1 MDYFKQRRAYRDFK
15 LYEAKVSAGQNDLY
29 RELLDYANDRGLLD
43 QHFRLMND
51 ALCSLTGL
59 TTSALAKAR
68 NRLTQLGLIAY
79 EKGKQNADAPIYQIK
94 QLYTIQEKPAT
105 VRTETGQRSGP
116 KIGNGQ
122 DRDRAT
128 VGVTNLITNT
138 QPSPNKEKRQHP
150 RKREYADDS
159 PEMAEATYLWEW
171 IKKNNPEANKEPS
184 FQSWADDIRKMH
196 EIDGRSFDKIHRMID
211 WSQQS
216 DFWAPNILSAA
227 KLRAQ
232 YLKMAAQANA
242 DAKKSRGKSPFKT
255 SHQPAWA
262 DPNYKSEPAEPVDPA
277 IKAKLAEEMA
287 KLRERREKRKEN
299 AT

>member
-1 MDYFKQRRAYRDFK
+1 VTAVDYFKQRRAFRDLKVYEVK
-15 LYEAKVSAGQNDLY
+15 LSAGQNNLY
-29 RELLDYANDRGLLD
+29 RELLDYANDKGLLD
-43 QHFRLMND
+43 RSFRLMND
-51 ALCSLTGL
+51 AVCSLTGL
-59 TTSALAKAR
+59 TESGMVKAR
-68 NRLTQLGLIAY
+68 NQLAQLGLIVY
-79 EKGKQNADAPIYQIK
+79 EKGKQNSEAPTYQII
-94 QLYTIQEKPAT
+94 QLYE
-105 VRTETGQRSGP
+105 EGQRSGTKLDSGQDSNP
-116 KIGNGQ
+116 GNGQ
-122 DRDRAT
+122 ETSRGVTRA
-128 VGVTNLITNT
+128 TNLITNT
-138 QPSPNKEKRQHP
+138 QPLPNKEKRQHP

-216 DFWAPNILSAA
+216 DFWTPNILSAA

-255 SHQPAWA
+255 SQQPAWA

-277 IKAKLAEEMA
+277 TKAKLAAEMA
-287 KLRERREKRKEN
+287 KLRANREKRKEN

>member
-138 QPSPNKEKRQHP
+138 QPLPNKEKRQHS

-159 PEMAEATYLWEW
+159 PEMIEAKHLWKW
-171 IKKNNPEANKEPS
+171 IKKNNPEANKEPNLR
-184 FQSWADDIRKMH
+184 SWADDIRKMH

-211 WSQQS
+211 WSQQHE
-216 DFWAPNILSAA
+216 FWHTNILSAA
-227 KLRAQ
+227 TLRAQ

-242 DAKKSRGKSPFKT
+242 DADKKRGKSPFKT
-255 SHQPAWA
+255 SKQPAWA
-262 DPNYKSEPAEPVDPA
+262 DPNYQSPD
-277 IKAKLAEEMA
+277 AKPTDLATKQRLAEQMA
-287 KLRERREKRKEN
+287 KLRENRETRKES
-299 AT
+299 TR

>member
-15 LYEAKVSAGQNDLY
+15 LYEAKISAGQNDLY

-105 VRTETGQRSGP
+105 VRTEIGQRLGP
-116 KIGNGQ
+116 KQGNSQ
-122 DRDRAT
+122 DRNRAT

-138 QPSPNKEKRQHP
+138 QPLPNKEKRQHS
-150 RKREYADDS
+150 RKRKYADDS
-159 PEMAEATYLWEW
+159 PEIIEARHLWEW
-171 IKKNNPEANKEPS
+171 IKKNNPDANKEPNL
-184 FQSWADDIRKMH
+184 QSWADDIRKMH

-211 WSQQS
+211 WSQQHE
-216 DFWAPNILSAA
+216 FWHTNILSAA
-227 KLRAQ
+227 TLRAQ

-242 DAKKSRGKSPFKT
+242 DADKKRGKSPFKT
-255 SHQPAWA
+255 SKQPAWA
-262 DPNYKSEPAEPVDPA
+262 DPDYQSPDTKPTDPA
-277 IKAKLAEEMA
+277 TKQQLAEQMA
-287 KLRERREKRKEN
+287 KLRENREKRKES
-299 AT
+299 TR